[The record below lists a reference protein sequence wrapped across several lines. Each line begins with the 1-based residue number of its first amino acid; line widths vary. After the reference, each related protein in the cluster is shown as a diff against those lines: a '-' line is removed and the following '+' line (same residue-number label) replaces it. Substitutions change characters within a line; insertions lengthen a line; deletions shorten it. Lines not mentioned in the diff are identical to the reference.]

1 MRLAKLKI
9 RNIASLKGEHEID
22 FLEIQRESSLFAITG
37 ETGSGK
43 SSILNSI
50 GLALYGQIYKKNVNQ
65 IDVVTL
71 GEKEGSIE
79 LIFQVKGKYFLADW
93 RARVRKQNGEPYSTP
108 QTPVRNLYEIESPD
122 FNASKN
128 ISDKTVTELLNLD
141 FDQYCKCIILN
152 QGEFAKFL
160 TSSFTDRKEILEK
173 LYPGEMLESMSRE
186 LKLELDSLQKTKEAL
201 DIELQTLTGDGPSGD
216 NLKEQK
222 EAFEKELKVT
232 ETLAQQIEKID
243 SHFVSLIFNHDKFAE
258 NEKKIETIKKE
269 MADHTSRFN
278 LLLKKGQELSE
289 LKDLAVKERDS
300 KLPGLQLLLKKEEG
314 LKHQESQLK
323 LTDAKKTD
331 LLKTLE
337 RSEIEIKKVK
347 ISLEESEAKL
357 ASAKTQVTLP
367 LESLKSSRELFNET
381 FDLFGQKEIAEEEV
395 KGKSARLK
403 ELETQGKDLK
413 AELQA
418 IEEKLIKD
426 PAALKT
432 QEKEIETQKK
442 TLQEEREK
450 SQRAEIKSQEIK
462 KNIELLLSEDEI
474 FTRREVALKEL
485 IQKSETELAPL
496 ETTLKLQEVITAS
509 EICVTHALDKK
520 SDECPVCHQGVTQA
534 AWGELKKNLAKTD
547 LGVIKTRA
555 QELSLLL
562 VQSAQEEKF
571 IKEKKSKLEL
581 DKQER
586 EKELKELTPL
596 LNVKLPSFEEL
607 DKKLED
613 LKKLIWENDSKL
625 KDSQRVTSELNKTRE
640 AYVTLNKE
648 IKNKEETLNES
659 NQRLI
664 TLGEKLKSLV
674 PVLNKDSIQLLKK
687 ESRSLQHYLE
697 TEGALAQI
705 SQQMKHLTEQKSQ
718 KEDELKSLS
727 KEITTLIEATELL
740 KKELHQEL
748 KGAHA
753 SDLINELNLKA
764 KNALDQWALHEKEQS
779 EQDSLIKNCR
789 ARLNELDNLTKDYD
803 LGFTKEL
810 HAVREGA
817 KVSAV
822 QRPETQILLERLQKL
837 SLELKS
843 TKELFIPLQD
853 YLRLE
858 REFYKNTVNELRTK
872 FGSAKSRLED
882 WEKLQDKILITKMK
896 SQDITEKFDR
906 RSRLFEVLG
915 KDELRTFVLSLVEEN
930 LIEQTNQELQKL
942 CQGRY
947 EILHQSR
954 KMKMTPE
961 FFILDKFREG
971 GLRKV
976 STLSGGETFMVSLA
990 MALGLAEMTRG
1001 QAEIDSLFIDEG
1013 FGTLDQESLEDVLD
1027 MLQQIQTRGLMVGII
1042 SHIKALTSAIPV
1054 NLVLNKSQDGTSSVS
1069 IRHN

>member
-1 MRLAKLKI
+1 MRLAKLRV

-22 FLEIQRESSLFAITG
+22 FLEIQKESSLFAITG

-79 LIFQVKGKYFLADW
+79 LIFQVKGKHYLADW

-122 FNASKN
+122 FSSPKN

-173 LYPGEMLESMSRE
+173 LYPGEMLENMNRE
-186 LKLELDSLQKTKEAL
+186 LKLELDTLQKAKEAL
-201 DIELQTLTGDGPSGD
+201 DIELQTLTGDGPTGE

-222 EAFEKELKVT
+222 DVFERDLKLNENISQKV
-232 ETLAQQIEKID
+232 EKLD
-243 SHFVSLIFNHDKFAE
+243 SHFVSLVFNHDKFAE
-258 NEKKIETIKKE
+258 NEKKIENIKKE
-269 MADHTSRFN
+269 MADHTTRFN
-278 LLLKKGQELSE
+278 LLLKKGQEISE
-289 LKDLAVKERDS
+289 SKDLAVKDRDS
-300 KLPGLQLLLKKEEG
+300 RLPGLQLLLKKEES
-314 LKHQESQLK
+314 LKHQETQLK
-323 LTDAKKTD
+323 TVEAKRLDISKF
-331 LLKTLE
+331 LE
-337 RSEIEIKKVK
+337 RLQTDIKKVFE
-347 ISLEESEAKL
+347 SLSQSEAKL
-357 ASAKTQVTLP
+357 TSAKAGITLP
-367 LESLKSSRELFNET
+367 LDALKASRNFFNET
-381 FDLFGQKEIAEEEV
+381 FDLFAQKEIVEEEV
-395 KGKSARLK
+395 KGKSTRLK

-413 AELQA
+413 LELQKV
-418 IEEKLIKD
+418 EEKLIKD
-426 PAALKT
+426 PGVLKT
-432 QEKEIETQKK
+432 QEKEIEAQKK

-462 KNIELLLSEDEI
+462 KTLELLLKESEENS
-474 FTRREVALKEL
+474 RRETSLKEL
-485 IQKSETELAPL
+485 IQKSETELVPL

-509 EICVTHALDKK
+509 EVCVTHALDKK
-520 SDECPVCHQGVTQA
+520 SDECPVCHQGVSQST
-534 AWGELKKNLAKTD
+534 WSELKKNLAKTD
-547 LGVIKTRA
+547 LGIIKSRV

-562 VQSAQEEKF
+562 VQSQQEEKF
-571 IKEKKSKLEL
+571 LKEKQTKIQTDKSQK
-581 DKQER
+581 
-586 EKELKELTPL
+586 EKELEEQTLL
-596 LNVKLPSFEEL
+596 LNVKLPS
-607 DKKLED
+607 LED
-613 LKKLIWENDSKL
+613 LEKRLEDLRKLIWDNDALL
-625 KDSQRVTSELNKTRE
+625 KDSVRISGELNKTRE
-640 AYVTLNKE
+640 AYSSLNKE
-648 IKNKEETLNES
+648 IKAKEESLHQSSSRLAALGQELKLLVPEINKET
-659 NQRLI
+659 I
-664 TLGEKLKSLV
+664 G
-674 PVLNKDSIQLLKK
+674 LLKK
-687 ESRSLQHYLE
+687 ESRGLQQYIELEQSLLQVSQEKKHLE
-697 TEGALAQI
+697 GQI
-705 SQQMKHLTEQKSQ
+705 SH
-718 KEDELKSLS
+718 KESELKNLQA
-727 KEITTLIEATELL
+727 ETTTLSESITLLRNELT
-740 KKELHQEL
+740 KEL

-753 SDLINELNLKA
+753 SELINELNQKA
-764 KNALDQWALHEKEQS
+764 KSAQDLWNTHEKEQTD
-779 EQDSLIKNCR
+779 QDSLIKNCR

-810 HAVREGA
+810 HAVKE
-817 KVSAV
+817 SATIENIN
-822 QRPETQILLERLQKL
+822 RPETLNLLERLKKI

-843 TKELFIPLQD
+843 EKELFIPLQD

-858 REFYKNTVNELRTK
+858 KEFYKQTVNELRTK

-896 SQDITEKFDR
+896 AQDITEKFDR

-1042 SHIKALTSAIPV
+1042 SHIKALTSSIPV
-1054 NLVLNKSQDGTSSVS
+1054 NLVLSKSQDGTSSVS
-1069 IRHN
+1069 MRHN